1 MFTDPL
7 ADMLTRIRNAHK
19 AKFEIAELPSSRLK
33 TGVANLLK
41 REGYIKDFKVLSGDN
56 NKKILRISL
65 RYDKQNQPVIAGL
78 KRVSKP
84 SLRVYAR
91 KDTIPSVLSGLGIAI
106 LSTSKGILTDR
117 DARDLK
123 VGGEVLCFVW

>member
-19 AKFEIAELPSSRLK
+19 AKFEIADIPSSRLK
-33 TGVANLLK
+33 AGVANLLK

-91 KDTIPSVLSGLGIAI
+91 KDTIPSVMSGLGVAI
-106 LSTSKGILTDR
+106 LSTSKGIVTDQ
-117 DARDLK
+117 DARNLK